1 MFFFLLDK
9 ISSYHQR
16 IQTSATHCI
25 RFYNWEQQQ
34 SQGSCKNYAQLYKV
48 KNLLLASWS
57 LKTQTNYNSYNRK
70 LLKYWTKKG
79 ISDPYMASYNQAMSF
94 LSNMFYEEKGKYS
107 AIAVAR
113 SAHSA
118 ILPNINGQTFW
129 KDDRVCRVIKRNL
142 NFIQVY

>member
-1 MFFFLLDK
+1 
-9 ISSYHQR
+9 
-16 IQTSATHCI
+16 
-25 RFYNWEQQQ
+25 
-34 SQGSCKNYAQLYKV
+34 
-48 KNLLLASWS
+48 
-57 LKTQTNYNSYNRK
+57 
-70 LLKYWTKKG
+70 
-79 ISDPYMASYNQAMSF
+79 MASYNQAMSF

-107 AIAVAR
+107 AIAVAC